1 MSELAAGMTDQH
13 QPEGVSQRGYGRRRA
28 VVLALVYV
36 LFCVHII
43 HWQLA
48 GSTLAPLEF
57 NEVMHT
63 LELGIITAGF
73 LFMCLAA
80 VGTLLFGRFF
90 CSWGCHVLALQ
101 DLCSW
106 LLRQAGIRQPRQ
118 IRSRVLLWV
127 PIIAA
132 LYMFVWPQVT
142 RLAAGRPMPVM
153 HLTTDASGWA
163 SFVTQDFWRNLPG
176 PWVTGLTFAV
186 CGFLIVYLLGS
197 RSFCTYCCP
206 YGAVFALADKFAP
219 GRIRASS
226 DCTGCAECT
235 AVCSSGIRVHEE
247 IGRHAMIVNSAC
259 LKDLDCVAACP
270 EQALQFGFGRP
281 ALFRSFGR
289 AGRFGLPFDFSL
301 GEDVFMAS
309 VFAAVLVIFR
319 GLYGVVPFFLTLAL
333 GCMVAFVAVLT
344 LRLKTRP
351 HVRFAAWQLKIHGRV
366 TRAGVLLQVFSIVLA
381 AVVGHSAFIRFHEA
395 RGLELAA
402 AEKDDE
408 SAYAHLAAAYRW
420 GLFDNELVERNL
432 LAIAVRQQRFA
443 TVERLSVALLDR
455 HPDDVETRIAWAQ
468 ALSAGQRWTEA
479 EEQFVAALDTEGAT
493 SSQRALAH
501 QGLGSARAVRRDF
514 AGAIEELRAALALAP
529 ELAEAHAELGGMY
542 AEVGRSAEALDQLR
556 EAVRLAPEMGQAQFN
571 LGSLLL
577 HLGRPEEAI
586 PSLQQAL
593 AAAPSDG
600 DTLNN
605 LGLALL
611 AVDRVEEARHSLES
625 SLAVD
630 PDNPEAHFNLART
643 LAIQGQMELAA
654 EHLRSAARLDPRY
667 EEVLR
672 QLQ

>member
-1 MSELAAGMTDQH
+1 MTDRH
-13 QPEGVSQRGYGRRRA
+13 QTDGAPVRGYGRRRA
-28 VVLALVYV
+28 IVLALVYV
-36 LFCVHII
+36 LFCVHMI
-43 HWQLA
+43 HWKLA

-73 LFMCLAA
+73 ALMCLTAL
-80 VGTLLFGRFF
+80 GTLLFGRFF

-106 LLRQAGIRQPRQ
+106 LLRQVGIRQPRQ

-142 RLAAGRPMPVM
+142 RLAAGRPMPAL

-176 PWVTGLTFAV
+176 PWITGLTFAL
-186 CGFLIVYLLGS
+186 CGFLMVYLLGS

-206 YGAVFALADKFAP
+206 YGAVFALVDKFAP
-219 GRIRASS
+219 GRLRANS

-235 AVCSSGIRVHEE
+235 AACSSGIRVHEE

-281 ALFRSFGR
+281 ALLRSLTSG
-289 AGRFGLPFDFSL
+289 GRFGLPYDFSL
-301 GEDVFMAS
+301 VEDVFMAA
-309 VFAAVLVIFR
+309 VFLAVLLIFR

-344 LRLKTRP
+344 LRLNYRP

-366 TRAGVLLQVFSIVLA
+366 TRAGAILRVFSFVLA
-381 AVVGHSAFIRFHEA
+381 VFVGHSAFIRFHEA
-395 RGLELAA
+395 SGLELAA
-402 AEKDDE
+402 AKKDDE
-408 SAYAHLAAAYRW
+408 RAFAHLATAHRW
-420 GLFDNELVERNL
+420 GLFDNLLVEKSL
-432 LAIAVRQQRFA
+432 LATAVRQQRFDTA
-443 TVERLSVALLDR
+443 ERLSVALLDR
-455 HPDDVETRIAWAQ
+455 HPDDAETRITLAQ
-468 ALSAGQRWTEA
+468 TLSAGQRWTEA
-479 EEQFVAALDTEGAT
+479 EEEFESALDSETAT
-493 SSQRALAH
+493 TSQRALAH
-501 QGLGSARAVRRDF
+501 QGLGSARAVRGDLG
-514 AGAIEELRAALALAP
+514 GAIEELRAALELAP

-542 AEVGRSAEALDQLR
+542 AEVGRLQEALDELR
-556 EAVRLAPEMGQAQFN
+556 EAVRLAPEMGQARFN
-571 LGSLLL
+571 LGTLLL

-586 PSLQQAL
+586 QNLQQAVE
-593 AAAPSDG
+593 AEPSDS

-611 AVDRVEEARHSLES
+611 AVGRVEEAGRSLES

-643 LAIQGQMELAA
+643 LAIQGQMERAA
-654 EHLRSAARLDPRY
+654 EHLRIAARLDHRY
-667 EEVLR
+667 GEVLR